1 MLEKMKVREE
11 YLKYGAAKKRENSRK
26 EEEIEQSIAKLE
38 KCLGEK
44 YVDEHQKQK
53 VWSDLETKNELEVI
67 IEHRT
72 KGAIVRSK
80 SQWYNE
86 GEKNNKYILANFL

>member
-1 MLEKMKVREE
+1 MSEIWSVQ
-11 YLKYGAAKKRENSRK
+11 KREISRK
-26 EEEIEQSIAKLE
+26 DEEIERSIAKLE

-44 YVDEHQKQK
+44 YVDEHQKQN
-53 VWSDLETKNELEVI
+53 VWSDLETKKCELEVI

-80 SQWYNE
+80 S
-86 GEKNNKYILANFL
+86 LV